1 VCVSHHRNNNND
13 DDVQDA
19 LDIAQVQSKV
29 LQELDVLPAARASTP
44 FLSLALEILSLF
56 LSHRL

>member
-1 VCVSHHRNNNND
+1 
-13 DDVQDA
+13 VQDA

-44 FLSLALEILSLF
+44 FPHSLETLSLSLSRDRPRF
-56 LSHRL
+56 